1 MDAITLLTADH
12 NHVRG
17 LFSRFK
23 TAEENE
29 KTDVMLDVGGRIV
42 EELRVH
48 TTIEEEIFYPA
59 ITDASDEVHKL
70 VNEGLEEHAVAK
82 RLIEEVAGVE
92 PGGEEWVA
100 KMTVIIES
108 VEHHAEEEEKEMFPG
123 VKRNISRDDLAS
135 LAIRMDERKGE
146 LGAPTTKDTLDL
158 TKSQLLEL
166 AREQEIPGRSNMDVE
181 ELALTVR
188 PR

>member
-17 LFSRFK
+17 LFSKFK
-23 TAEENE
+23 TAEENDNTKTMLEVGE
-29 KTDVMLDVGGRIV
+29 KIV
-42 EELRVH
+42 DELTVH

-59 ITDASDEVHKL
+59 VGDASEEVHKL

-82 RLIEEVAGVE
+82 RLIEELSDVE
-92 PGGEEWVA
+92 PGGEDWVA

-123 VKRNISRDDLAS
+123 IKRNIAKDQLES
-135 LAIRMDERKGE
+135 LALQMDKRKGE
-146 LGAPTTKDTLDL
+146 LGAPTSKDTLDL
-158 TKSQLLEL
+158 TKTQLLEL

>member
-12 NHVRG
+12 NRVRG

-23 TAEENE
+23 TAEENDNTE
-29 KTDVMLDVGGRIV
+29 AMLEVADKIV
-42 EELRVH
+42 EELTVH

-59 ITDASDEVHKL
+59 IEDASEEVHKL

-82 RLIEEVAGVE
+82 RLIEELIDVE
-92 PGGEEWVA
+92 AGGEDWVA
-100 KMTVIIES
+100 KLTVIIES

-123 VKRNISRDDLAS
+123 IRKNLAKDKLEALAVKL
-135 LAIRMDERKGE
+135 DERKGQ
-146 LGAPTTKDTLDL
+146 LGAPTSKDTLDL
-158 TKSQLLEL
+158 TKTELLEK
-166 AREQEIPGRSNMDVE
+166 AREQEIPGRSTMDLE
-181 ELALTVR
+181 ELALTVD